1 MPTRVVQEEVV
12 ILIGITTLA
21 VMKNCKIADQ
31 VIVIQAGM
39 WINIALAE
47 MFGGFMIMLIKA
59 AREEAVIPVGIII
72 LVEDQNFEIAV
83 LIIVPPGVGGVAV
96 EAAP

>member
-1 MPTRVVQEEVV
+1 
-12 ILIGITTLA
+12 
-21 VMKNCKIADQ
+21 
-31 VIVIQAGM
+31 
-39 WINIALAE
+39 